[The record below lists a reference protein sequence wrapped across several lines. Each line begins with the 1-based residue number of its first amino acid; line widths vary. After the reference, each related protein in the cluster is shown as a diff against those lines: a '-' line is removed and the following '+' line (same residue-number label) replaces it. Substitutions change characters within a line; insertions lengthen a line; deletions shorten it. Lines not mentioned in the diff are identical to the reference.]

1 MKRMADDLKI
11 QKEGLRAE
19 AKRARGMMSLDAA
32 EQERLCDLF
41 FESVPLR
48 EGAVVSSY
56 WPKGRELDTLPLMD
70 RLIEAGYK
78 VALPVI
84 EKDTRV
90 LKFAQ
95 WHDDVDLTTGLFD
108 VAHPVID
115 DDTKWLD
122 PDVFI
127 LPLLAF
133 DRRGTRLGYGGGYYD
148 ATLAAY
154 KEQKDILAVGLAYAK
169 QACLFNLPA
178 EEHDMKMDW
187 VVTEQGTQSFD

>member
-1 MKRMADDLKI
+1 MSDNLKI

-19 AKRARGMMSLDAA
+19 AKRARGMMSLDSSQ
-32 EQERLCDLF
+32 QERLCDVFL
-41 FESVPLR
+41 EHIPLSKD
-48 EGAVVSSY
+48 AVISSY

-70 RLIEAGYK
+70 RLIEAGHK

-84 EKDTRV
+84 EKDIRV
-90 LKFAQ
+90 LKFAR
-95 WHDDVDLTTGLFD
+95 WYDGVDLTTGLFD

-115 DDTKWLD
+115 DETEWLE

-133 DRRGTRLGYGGGYYD
+133 DRQGRRLGYGGGYYD
-148 ATLAAY
+148 ATLAAC

-169 QACLFNLPA
+169 QACLFNLPS
-178 EEHDMKMDW
+178 EEHDIRMNW
-187 VVTEQGTQSFD
+187 IVTEQSAQSFD